1 MRLPWFNRLFK
12 GQRGV
17 SLLETIIA
25 IGILGMIGTV
35 FTSGRTHSFRE
46 TDRTDQQVTGES
58 LVRSQLEYIQ
68 AQNYF
73 APPSVPYLI
82 PTMNDPGVYSV
93 PPPGITPLPNY
104 TLSVEIK
111 EYCVSSGCYPVGEM
125 QQITARSFRQGNFI
139 SKVSIL
145 KTNR

>member
-35 FTSGRTHSFRE
+35 FTSGLTHSFRE

-58 LVRSQLEYIQ
+58 LVRSQLEYIPHISHM
-68 AQNYF
+68 AEY
-73 APPSVPYLI
+73 PS
-82 PTMNDPGVYSV
+82 
-93 PPPGITPLPNY
+93 
-104 TLSVEIK
+104 E
-111 EYCVSSGCYPVGEM
+111 
-125 QQITARSFRQGNFI
+125 
-139 SKVSIL
+139 
-145 KTNR
+145 